1 MLSIELT
8 IRGLLKV
15 HGLKIGAVHRCTF
28 AARVELLLVDAP
40 ELHAAIAPLLEARNV
55 MRKQKVVLDRRLLK
69 WRAATK
75 SASA

>member
-1 MLSIELT
+1 MWAATALE
-8 IRGLLKV
+8 GLNRL
-15 HGLKIGAVHRCTF
+15 GSSRCTF
-28 AARVELLLVDAP
+28 AAKVEALLDDAP

-75 SASA
+75 SASAL